1 VHGPELHVEVY
12 LKNYR
17 FLSVLYQYIFLLMN
31 FIAINQEK
39 VQTNLSVHNINTGN
53 KHHLPRPD
61 ANIFF
66 FKKVHSLLAS
76 EFSTATM

>member
-1 VHGPELHVEVY
+1 
-12 LKNYR
+12 
-17 FLSVLYQYIFLLMN
+17 MN